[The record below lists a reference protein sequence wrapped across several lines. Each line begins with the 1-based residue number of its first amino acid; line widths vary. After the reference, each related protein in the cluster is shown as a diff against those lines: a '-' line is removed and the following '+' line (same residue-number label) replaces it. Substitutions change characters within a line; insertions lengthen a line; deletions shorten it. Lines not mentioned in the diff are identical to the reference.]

1 MVTAVNTGKELNSAE
16 IALLSTIEV
25 RMQGT
30 KGCILCGLCTD
41 LCPWDAPIIIDRE
54 LIVRQDRCRGCGV
67 CVSACPKMAI
77 DMRVY
82 GTDDLLELIEHVLTE
97 DEQAIYPHTVFDSLT
112 EVEQA
117 LLHIE
122 RILSHR
128 PLDSD
133 VEGMI
138 GTLKRIIER
147 IFRTQERIKRE
158 VLENTSYESS

>member
-1 MVTAVNTGKELNSAE
+1 MVAGANESKELNSAE

-30 KGCILCGLCTD
+30 QGCILCGLCTD
-41 LCPWDAPIIIDRE
+41 LCPWDAPIIVDRE

-67 CVSACPKMAI
+67 CVSACPKLAI

-82 GTDDLLELIEHVLTE
+82 GTEELLELIEHVLTD
-97 DEQAIYPHTVFDSLT
+97 DETAIYPHTVFDSLN

-122 RILSHR
+122 SILSHR

-133 VEGMI
+133 VDGMLS
-138 GTLKRIIER
+138 TLKRIIER
-147 IFRTQERIKRE
+147 IYRTQKRLKRE
-158 VLENTSYESS
+158 ASESLLS